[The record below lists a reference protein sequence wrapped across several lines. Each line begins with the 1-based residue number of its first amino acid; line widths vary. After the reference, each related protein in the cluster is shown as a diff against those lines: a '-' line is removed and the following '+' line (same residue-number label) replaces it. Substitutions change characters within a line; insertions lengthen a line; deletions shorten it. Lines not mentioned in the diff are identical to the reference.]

1 MLIMNKLGYQI
12 RVFHRQLSDIYLNYK
27 DNFFHQ
33 KMYNSHQF
41 FSKKK
46 IQKKSKKI
54 SIIRENIC
62 TFTN

>member
-46 IQKKSKKI
+46 FKKNQKKLA
-54 SIIRENIC
+54 
-62 TFTN
+62 